1 VRMNGAHHESGGG
14 TLRSSLSS
22 GKMVSNE
29 KSLDRPSISGQEIGS
44 EPKPFRSSL
53 GEAIKHDHEPASAAG
68 VLDIEKPEAGRKKL
82 TETLRERME
91 ARNLGRGKSL
101 ADLAKGPSSVEGGP
115 GTRTVHNDIQSP
127 ASTEKEARTAAFY
140 ARIDHEEAKRE
151 SARRAVPFQSSLKAA
166 ITTPARPSPA
176 ASLAAKI
183 KYSIQELRR

>member
-1 VRMNGAHHESGGG
+1 MNGAHQEAGGS

-22 GKMVSNE
+22 GRMVSNE
-29 KSLDRPSISGQEIGS
+29 KSQDRPSISGQESGP

-53 GEAIKHDHEPASAAG
+53 GEAIKHDHGPASASGA
-68 VLDIEKPEAGRKKL
+68 LDVEKAEADRKRL
-82 TETLRERME
+82 TDTLRERME

-115 GTRTVHNDIQSP
+115 GTRAVRNDTQSP

-140 ARIDHEEAKRE
+140 ARIDQENAKLE
-151 SARRAVPFQSSLKAA
+151 SDRRAVPFQSSLKAA
-166 ITTPARPSPA
+166 ISTPARPSPA